1 MSESD
6 VSSYHTPVMLSE
18 VLEWI
23 DVEHGS
29 LVVDVTLGGGG
40 HADALLKK
48 ISPDGVLIGID
59 RDRDAI
65 ESAKKRLA
73 WAGDRVKLVEG
84 TFGVLPYLLDEIGV
98 KSVDGIIADLGV
110 SSFQFDVGE
119 RGFSFR
125 ADAPLDMRMSSGV
138 GESAADLIERMTEDE
153 IKKILV
159 EFGDE
164 RFPGRIATALSKA
177 GRIST
182 TGELAKIV
190 EGVVPGRR
198 GRIHPATQ
206 TFQALR
212 IAVNDELGELDKFLD
227 EAPKRLRVGGRIIVI
242 SYHSLED
249 RRVKRSFAALAK
261 SEEFSLPRRKV
272 VMPEREETLAN
283 PRARSAKLRVL
294 ERIAD

>member
-6 VSSYHTPVMLSE
+6 LSSYHTPVMLSE
-18 VLEWI
+18 VVEWL

-84 TFGVLPYLLDEIGV
+84 TFGVLPDLLDGIGIEN
-98 KSVDGIIADLGV
+98 VDGIIADLGV

-125 ADAPLDMRMSSGV
+125 ADAPLDMRMSPGV

-153 IKKILV
+153 IKKMLV
-159 EFGDE
+159 EFGGE

-212 IAVNDELGELDKFLD
+212 ITVNDELGELDKFLD
-227 EAPKRLRVGGRIIVI
+227 EAPKRLRVGGRIVVI

-261 SEEFSLPRRKV
+261 SEVFSLPRRKV

-294 ERIAD
+294 ERVAD